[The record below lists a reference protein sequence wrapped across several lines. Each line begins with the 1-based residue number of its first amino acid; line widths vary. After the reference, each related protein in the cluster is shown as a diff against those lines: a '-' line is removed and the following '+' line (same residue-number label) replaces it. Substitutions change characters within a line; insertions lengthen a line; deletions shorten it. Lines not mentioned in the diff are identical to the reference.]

1 LIEYDRVMPIVD
13 VATVQQL
20 LDAISNAQPG
30 DEIVLADG
38 TYPLTGASC
47 NTPGMSSAPI
57 TVRAAN
63 RRMAHIRMDAVEG
76 FKVNAPYWTFEGLD
90 IEGVCADDDDCE
102 HAFHVSGAA
111 HHFVLRDSRVR
122 DFNAQLKVNAAMV
135 NGTMTAPDAGLIEGN
150 DIGDTR
156 GRNTANPVT
165 KLNIDTGDDWIVRG
179 NYLHDA
185 HKLLDNQTSYV
196 AFLKSGGKRGLVERN
211 LVICAKDDPTG
222 GTRIGLS
229 FGGGGTGNQFCA
241 PAYDANV
248 PCTTEHYDG
257 VMRNNIIVN
266 CSDVGIYLNEAA
278 NTKLLYNT
286 LIATAGIDFRFATST
301 GEAVG
306 NVLAGQIRN
315 TREGGMGTKSNNLEM
330 VPASMFTSWYADPMN
345 GDLAVIGDVSSLI
358 GAGPARTDVVDDYC
372 ARTRPPGM
380 VTLGALEH
388 SLGAC
393 TTTMPPA
400 GDDAGI
406 GEHDDV
412 VMTPSDAGGCC
423 ETSDT
428 RSPAILAALVALA
441 GLRRRRR

>member
-1 LIEYDRVMPIVD
+1 MPIVD
-13 VATVQQL
+13 VSTAQQL
-20 LDAISNAQPG
+20 LDAISSAQPG

-38 TYPLTGASC
+38 TYALTGASC
-47 NTPGMSSAPI
+47 NTAGASDAPI
-57 TVRAAN
+57 KVRAAN

-90 IEGVCADDDDCE
+90 IEGVCADDNKCE
-102 HAFHVSGAA
+102 HAFHVAGAA

-122 DFNAQLKVNAAMV
+122 DFNAQLKVNASMV
-135 NGTMTAPDAGLIEGN
+135 NGVMTAPDAGLIEGN

-156 GRNTANPVT
+156 GRNTGNPVT
-165 KLNIDTGDDWIVRG
+165 KLNIDTGDDWIIRG

-185 HKLLDNQTSYV
+185 HKLLDNQVSYV

-241 PAYDANV
+241 PAYDASV

-266 CSDVGIYLNEAA
+266 CSDVGIYLNESA

-286 LIATAGIDFRFATST
+286 LVATAGIDFRFATST

-315 TREGGMGTKSNNLEM
+315 REGATGTKANNLEM

-345 GDLAVIGDVSSLI
+345 GDLSVTGDVSSLV

-372 ARTRPPGM
+372 ARTRPPNM
-380 VTLGALEH
+380 VTLGAVEH

-393 TTTMPPA
+393 STTTPP

-406 GEHDDV
+406 GVHDDV
-412 VMTPSDAGGCC
+412 VTSPTDPGGCC
-423 ETSDT
+423 DTSGNART
-428 RSPAILAALVALA
+428 SSLLLAALVAMLSS
-441 GLRRRRR
+441 RRRARTS

>member
-1 LIEYDRVMPIVD
+1 MPIVD
-13 VATVQQL
+13 VSTTQQL
-20 LDAISNAQPG
+20 LDAIAAARPG

-38 TYPLTGASC
+38 TYAFTGASC
-47 NTPGMSSAPI
+47 NTPGTAAAPI
-57 TVRAAN
+57 MVRAAN
-63 RRMAHIRMDAVEG
+63 RRMAHVRMDAVEG
-76 FKVNAPYWTFEGLD
+76 FKVNAAYWTFEGLD
-90 IEGVCADDDDCE
+90 IEGVCADDDTCE

-111 HHFVLRDSRVR
+111 HHFVLRDSRIR

-241 PAYDANV
+241 PAYDPGV
-248 PCTTEHYDG
+248 PCSTEHYDG
-257 VMRNNIIVN
+257 TMRNNIIVN

-278 NTKLLYNT
+278 NSKLLYNT
-286 LIATAGIDFRFATST
+286 LIATAGIDFRFATTT

-315 TREGGMGTKSNNLEM
+315 RDGATGTKANNSEM
-330 VPASMFTSWYADPMN
+330 VPAAMFTTWYADPMS
-345 GDLAVIGDVSSLI
+345 GDLSVIGDVAALV
-358 GAGPARTDVVDDYC
+358 GAGPARSEVVDDYC
-372 ARTRPPGM
+372 ARTRPSGM
-380 VTLGALEH
+380 ITLGALEH

-393 TTTMPPA
+393 ATTTPPP
-400 GDDAGI
+400 GTDAGPNDAS
-406 GEHDDV
+406 GEG
-412 VMTPSDAGGCC
+412 SGCC
-423 ETSDT
+423 DT
-428 RSPAILAALVALA
+428 GHAGAGRSSAILVALIA
-441 GLRRRRR
+441 LYLRRRN

>member
-1 LIEYDRVMPIVD
+1 MPIVD
-13 VATVQQL
+13 VANVQQL
-20 LDAISNAQPG
+20 VDAISDAQPG

-38 TYPLTGASC
+38 TYTLTGIACSS
-47 NTPGMSSAPI
+47 PGMASAPI

-63 RRMAHIRMDAVEG
+63 RRMAQIRMDSVEG
-76 FKVNAPYWTFEGLD
+76 FRVTAPYWTFEGLD
-90 IEGVCADDDDCE
+90 IEGVCATDDDCE
-102 HAFHVSGAA
+102 HAFHVTGAA

-135 NGTMTAPDAGLIEGN
+135 SGTMTAPDAGLIEGN

-185 HKLLDNQTSYV
+185 QKLLDNRTSYV

-241 PAYDANV
+241 PAYDASV
-248 PCTTEHYDG
+248 PCATEHYDG

-266 CSDVGIYLNEAA
+266 CSDVGIYLNESA

-286 LIATAGIDFRFATST
+286 LIATAGIDFRFMTTT

-306 NVLAGQIRN
+306 NVLAGQIRT
-315 TREGGMGTKSNNLEM
+315 TRDQATGTKTNNLEM
-330 VPASMFTSWYADPMN
+330 VPAAMFTSWYADPMN
-345 GDLAVIGDVSSLI
+345 GDLSVIGDVSSLVA
-358 GAGPARTDVVDDYC
+358 AGPARTDVVDDYC
-372 ARTRPPGM
+372 ARTRPSST

-393 TTTMPPA
+393 ATTMPPP
-400 GDDAGI
+400 GGDAGT
-406 GEHDDV
+406 GQNDGA
-412 VMTPSDAGGCC
+412 TPSDSGGCC
-423 ETSDT
+423 ETGGG
-428 RSPAILAALVALA
+428 RSSTFLATLVAILA
-441 GLRRRRR
+441 LRRRP